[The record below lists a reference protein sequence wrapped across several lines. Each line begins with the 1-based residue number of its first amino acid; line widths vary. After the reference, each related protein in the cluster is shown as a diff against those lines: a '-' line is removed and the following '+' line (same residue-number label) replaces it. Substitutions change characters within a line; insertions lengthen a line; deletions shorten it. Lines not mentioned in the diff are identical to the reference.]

1 MQDPAI
7 TQLVNVLLADQRSRH
22 TGGVERLL
30 VRLSSETGREVF
42 EEWSKLEVTR
52 MFLDALKSIAETY
65 PLQNTADSNG
75 IAMAFGCQSGIGLAV
90 RLIEDPTRVFPSIFD
105 GTKNL
110 AARMSQLQMP
120 EPAYVTPPDGEMGV
134 TK

>member
-1 MQDPAI
+1 M
-7 TQLVNVLLADQRSRH
+7 
-22 TGGVERLL
+22 
-30 VRLSSETGREVF
+30 F